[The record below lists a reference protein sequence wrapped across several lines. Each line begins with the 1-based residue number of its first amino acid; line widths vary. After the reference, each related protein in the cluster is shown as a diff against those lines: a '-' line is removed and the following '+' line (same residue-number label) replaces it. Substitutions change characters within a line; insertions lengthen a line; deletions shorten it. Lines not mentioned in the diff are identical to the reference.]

1 MQSGLNP
8 VRLNRVLDHL
18 DLHSPVTNSLLATTY
33 KQKDTEYAKLCHW
46 ITLVIVVELQLPTA
60 EEVEETALA
69 RQASEDRTYF
79 AELYRRYATRVYRYL
94 LVRVRDPHAAQ
105 DVTSQ
110 TFLAA
115 MESIGSY
122 RASGT
127 FAAWLFGIA
136 RRKAADHFRRRRAT
150 LPLEAAACIP
160 HPDPLPDQVVE
171 QRLRL
176 EQVARALRSI
186 APERAEALAL
196 RVFAGLNAAEVGVV
210 MGKSEAAVKML
221 VHRAVNDLQA
231 RLGTEEER

>member
-1 MQSGLNP
+1 MTK
-8 VRLNRVLDHL
+8 
-18 DLHSPVTNSLLATTY
+18 VTS
-33 KQKDTEYAKLCHW
+33 
-46 ITLVIVVELQLPTA
+46 VISVQLPSA
-60 EEVEETALA
+60 AEVED
-69 RQASEDRTYF
+69 ASLVQQTHDDPECF
-79 AELYRRYATRVYRYL
+79 AQLYRRYVTRIYRYL
-94 LVRVRDPHAAQ
+94 LVRVRNTQAAQ
-105 DVTSQ
+105 DLTSQ

-136 RRKAADHFRRRRAT
+136 RRKAADHFRRDHAT
-150 LPLEAAACIP
+150 LPLEAAECVP